1 MAKIIC
7 WRSGEAEIVS
17 RARDG
22 AITLM
27 TGPRARLSRLLSAH
41 ARHAYDGTTLLV
53 PGLPEAE
60 DDNAALAAAVAF
72 QTRLERAVVHAARGR
87 R

>member
-17 RARDG
+17 RAPEG
-22 AITLM
+22 SATLM
-27 TGPRARLSRLLSAH
+27 TGPRSQLEKLLSVH
-41 ARHAYDGTTLLV
+41 ARHAYDGKTLLV
-53 PGLPEAE
+53 PGLPEATDE
-60 DDNAALAAAVAF
+60 KQALWAVDLF
-72 QTRLERAVVHAARGR
+72 QVRLEEAVLNRGKR